1 MPVDPRTAVIRGL
14 PSVPVRPEME
24 RPAFFTETLPASFG
38 YTYDP
43 AFEYLYNKWAFPE
56 PRSADYN
63 PLNDISGYEMYATHL
78 VDARSPEHMASLK
91 RGIDESLARRD
102 VLSRSSLLSQLGAGL
117 LDPLNLVA
125 LPLGGPTVGIL
136 RSTSRVAIGSA
147 MIQAGVE
154 GALIQPFDAVQTAEE
169 SALNIGAA
177 FLFGGALGGVASVP
191 VTRRARAMDQFRQQ
205 LNEHSALAREI
216 EQYGAIEQSDLLTI
230 NKPDLRYYGSDTAD
244 SLTARLNALTTE
256 SYRLEDSIAR
266 SDNFKVREELDQV
279 LSEINIIRKEQGI
292 RLLEEKGFD
301 PNDAMGFA
309 SNAFTDSIAYK
320 FVSTPFKRIM
330 QSNVAAPIK
339 NATLKLA
346 NDSGLTMAFNSILN
360 VASSQSVSQR
370 AMIRHGYW
378 AKANDDLIQIYREA
392 FGLKDTSLLDIDPLN
407 SLRSIVDPDRS
418 YSGWLKTI
426 NEKRVKGLEFTAS
439 EKNAAKILD
448 DYFKRAEKE
457 LIENGLIGDPASLS
471 KRIKRIDEEL
481 DGLSGDT
488 SAQGIARKGALR
500 QKKEDLSFELAIAKD
515 SPPELSEAWFPRI
528 YDKAYILKNRDRFT
542 EIIRQWYSENP
553 EVWELTDTGDWVK
566 RTLSRDEADV
576 SARASETVA
585 TILGEVDPVTSS
597 IGSGRR
603 KHFRS
608 RIDIPNALIWDF
620 IIKDPLAVMKGYE
633 ARVGPTVEFHK
644 AFGGKDI
651 EEVIH
656 DLDIDMIKQ
665 GLSYEE
671 RNRHL
676 RDFRHLYDSISG
688 TVLRNPDS
696 WDQKVAFAL
705 TQAATFNY
713 MGSAGLS
720 AFPDM
725 ARVIAEHELRNIA
738 KAIDVLVDK
747 DMRGIAVKEARQAGE
762 AIDFLKNS
770 SVMRLMEDLSND
782 IMANDF
788 WNKANSAFYVLN
800 GLTPLTQIAKTLDG
814 IVAGH
819 EIIETSLRLKDGTIT
834 PQDRVKMARMGIPDE
849 QLRKIAEA
857 PWFETKN
864 GLYIANTES
873 WADNI
878 SIPEIDGKRINV
890 IEINEDGSPV
900 GKTVKG
906 RYVPAFYNDK
916 TKTIKFD
923 RDYIEGEMYDSKA
936 WANPKVEGV
945 KALPEDSFLTRKSW
959 SNFVMLHEIMHS
971 RLRPEDLDLDIP
983 SPKEGYT
990 RVYRF
995 SGDGRRKDVPDWM
1008 KENPDYQQMLK
1019 ATGRWFT
1026 DDIEEAKWY
1035 IREHPEGQL
1044 KYVDIPTSSLEDFRV
1059 SNIVETPDGLDPRKF
1074 SARPQ
1079 KELFLSPKFS
1089 DMAKPYGELTK
1100 VAYENKINELAWKEL
1115 QKAEKAT
1122 KETVNTF
1129 RSALNSSILNT
1140 IMSATPADKPIS
1152 VSGVFYIPMRIAKQF
1167 GMTED
1172 SKYRGYARIENG
1184 LLRLPF
1190 QFYNYALANVN
1201 KTVGAFAHGQLKNQ
1215 TVAAVTA
1222 LTLGY
1227 MSVKLKTPDFAW
1239 QEMDYSDRFGRA
1251 FDASGMAAMY
1261 SGLFYTALHTSLA
1274 LGGPNITGGIIQ
1286 PKFPVS
1292 VDYGRG
1298 AVGLLGAGPSIGYDL
1313 TAGAYKF
1320 AFGDNRGE
1328 GAKEVFRNLPFARM
1342 WFWKDQMNA
1351 MTRAWGL

>member
-1 MPVDPRTAVIRGL
+1 MPVDPRTATIRGL
-14 PSVPVRPEME
+14 PAAPLGPVAEK
-24 RPAFFTETLPASFG
+24 PAFFTETLPASFG

-102 VLSRSSLLSQLGAGL
+102 VLSRSSFLSQLGAGL
-117 LDPLNLVA
+117 LDPLNLIA

-177 FLFGGALGGVASVP
+177 FLFGGALGGLASVP
-191 VTRRARAMDQFRQQ
+191 ITKRARAMDQFRQQ

-346 NDSGLTMAFNSILN
+346 NDSGLTMAFNSVLN

-418 YSGWLKTI
+418 YGGWLKTI

-439 EKNAAKILD
+439 EKKAAKILD

-576 SARASETVA
+576 SARANETVA

-665 GLSYEE
+665 GLSYDE

-945 KALPEDSFLTRKSW
+945 KALPEDSFLTKKSW

-971 RLRPEDLDLDIP
+971 RLRPEDLGIAKSD
-983 SPKEGYT
+983 
-990 RVYRF
+990 
-995 SGDGRRKDVPDWM
+995 
-1008 KENPDYQQMLK
+1008 K
-1019 ATGRWFT
+1019 A
-1026 DDIEEAKWY
+1026 
-1035 IREHPEGQL
+1035 
-1044 KYVDIPTSSLEDFRV
+1044 
-1059 SNIVETPDGLDPRKF
+1059 
-1074 SARPQ
+1074 
-1079 KELFLSPKFS
+1079 
-1089 DMAKPYGELTK
+1089 
-1100 VAYENKINELAWKEL
+1100 AYENKINELAWKEL

-1122 KETVNTF
+1122 GETVNTF

-1313 TAGAYKF
+1313 AAGAYKF

>member
-1 MPVDPRTAVIRGL
+1 MPIDPRTAVIRPLSFAPLG
-14 PSVPVRPEME
+14 PQTEK
-24 RPAFFTETLPASFG
+24 PAFFTETLPASFG

-63 PLNDISGYEMYATHL
+63 PLVDIAGYEMYATHL

-117 LDPLNLVA
+117 LDPLNLIA

-147 MIQAGVE
+147 LVQTGVE

-169 SALNIGAA
+169 SALNIGSAL
-177 FLFGGALGGVASVP
+177 LFGGALGGVASVP
-191 VTRRARAMDQFRQQ
+191 LTRRARVMDQFRQQ

-216 EQYGAIEQSDLLTI
+216 EQYGAIEQVDLITI

-244 SLTARLNALTTE
+244 SLVARLNSLTTE
-256 SYRLEDSIAR
+256 SYQLDDAISRKDS
-266 SDNFKVREELDQV
+266 FKLREELEQV
-279 LSEINIIRKEQGI
+279 VSEINIIRKEQGI

-330 QSNVAAPIK
+330 QSNAGALVK
-339 NATLKLA
+339 DATLKLS
-346 NDSGLTMAFNSILN
+346 NDSGLTMAFNSVLN

-370 AMIRHGYW
+370 ALIRHGYW
-378 AKANDDLIQIYREA
+378 AKANDNLVQIYREA
-392 FGLKDTSLLDIDPLN
+392 FGLKDTSLLDIDGLN
-407 SLRSIVDPDRS
+407 TLRSIVDPDRS
-418 YSGWLKTI
+418 YGGWLKTI

-439 EKNAAKILD
+439 EKKAAKILD
-448 DYFKRAEKE
+448 DYFKRTEKE
-457 LIENGLIGDPASLS
+457 LIQNGLIGDPASLS
-471 KRIKRIDEEL
+471 KRIQKIDQEL
-481 DGLSGDT
+481 EKLSGDT
-488 SAQGIARKGALR
+488 SANGIARRGALT
-500 QKKEDLSFELAIAKD
+500 QKKEDLGFELALAKD

-528 YDKAYILKNRDRFT
+528 YNKKHILKNREQFT

-553 EVWELTDTGDWVK
+553 EIWELSDTGDWVK
-566 RTLSRDEADV
+566 RTLSPDEDDV
-576 SARASETVA
+576 RLRAENTVA
-585 TILGEVDPVTSS
+585 TILGEVDSVVNS

-608 RIDIPNALIWDF
+608 RIDVPNSLIWDF
-620 IIKDPLAVMKGYE
+620 IIQDPLAVMKGYE
-633 ARVGPTVEFHK
+633 ARVGPTIEFHK

-656 DLDIDMIKQ
+656 ELDIDMIKQ
-665 GLSYEE
+665 GLSYDE

-688 TVLRNPDS
+688 SVLRNPDS

-738 KAIDVLVDK
+738 KAIDALVDK
-747 DMRGIAVKEARQAGE
+747 DMRNIAVKEARQAGE

-788 WNKANSAFYVLN
+788 WNKANSAFYVMN

-819 EIIETSLRLKDGTIT
+819 EIIETALRFKDGTIT

-857 PWFETKN
+857 PWFKTKN
-864 GLYIANTES
+864 DLYIANTES

-878 SIPEIDGKRINV
+878 SIPEIDGKRVTV
-890 IEINEDGSPV
+890 IEINDDGSPV
-900 GKTVKG
+900 GKTVNG
-906 RYVPAFYNDK
+906 RYVPAFYKEETN
-916 TKTIKFD
+916 TIRFD

-936 WANPKVEGV
+936 WANPKLEGV
-945 KALPEDSFLTRKSW
+945 KALPEDSFPTRKSW

-971 RLRPEDLDLDIP
+971 RFRPEELGI
-983 SPKEGYT
+983 
-990 RVYRF
+990 
-995 SGDGRRKDVPDWM
+995 
-1008 KENPDYQQMLK
+1008 
-1019 ATGRWFT
+1019 
-1026 DDIEEAKWY
+1026 AK
-1035 IREHPEGQL
+1035 
-1044 KYVDIPTSSLEDFRV
+1044 
-1059 SNIVETPDGLDPRKF
+1059 
-1074 SARPQ
+1074 
-1079 KELFLSPKFS
+1079 S
-1089 DMAKPYGELTK
+1089 DK
-1100 VAYENKINELAWKEL
+1100 VAYENKINDLAWKEL

-1122 KETVNTF
+1122 AETVNTF

-1190 QFYNYALANVN
+1190 QFYNYSLANVN
-1201 KTVGAFAHGQLKNQ
+1201 KTVAAFAHGQLKNQ

-1239 QEMDYSDRFGRA
+1239 QEMEYSDRFGRA

-1274 LGGPNITGGIIQ
+1274 LGGPNITGGILQ

-1313 TAGAYKF
+1313 TAGVYKF

>member
-1 MPVDPRTAVIRGL
+1 MPIDPRTEIIRGL
-14 PSVPVRPEME
+14 PSVPLGPATNK
-24 RPAFFTETLPASFG
+24 PAFFETLSASLG

-43 AFEYLYNKWAFPE
+43 AFEYLYNKWSFSE

-63 PLNDISGYEMYATHL
+63 PLNDISDYEMYATHL

-102 VLSRSSLLSQLGAGL
+102 VLSRSSFRSQFGAGL
-117 LDPLNLVA
+117 LDPLNLIA
-125 LPLGGPTVGIL
+125 LPLGGPAVGIL

-191 VTRRARAMDQFRQQ
+191 LTRRARAMDQFRQQ

-216 EQYGAIEQSDLLTI
+216 EQYGSIEQSDLLTI

-244 SLTARLNALTTE
+244 SLTTRLNALTTE

-346 NDSGLTMAFNSILN
+346 NDSGITMAFNSVLN

-378 AKANDDLIQIYREA
+378 AKANDNLIQIYREA
-392 FGLKDTSLLDIDPLN
+392 FGLKDTSLMDIDPLN

-418 YSGWLKTI
+418 YNGWLKTI

-608 RIDIPNALIWDF
+608 RIDVPNALIWDF

-651 EEVIH
+651 GEVIH
-656 DLDIDMIKQ
+656 DLDNDMIKQ
-665 GLSYEE
+665 GLSYDE

-819 EIIETSLRLKDGTIT
+819 EIIETSLRFKDGTIT

-873 WADNI
+873 WANNI

-916 TKTIKFD
+916 TNTIKFD

-971 RLRPEDLDLDIP
+971 RLRPEDLGI
-983 SPKEGYT
+983 
-990 RVYRF
+990 
-995 SGDGRRKDVPDWM
+995 
-1008 KENPDYQQMLK
+1008 
-1019 ATGRWFT
+1019 
-1026 DDIEEAKWY
+1026 
-1035 IREHPEGQL
+1035 
-1044 KYVDIPTSSLEDFRV
+1044 
-1059 SNIVETPDGLDPRKF
+1059 
-1074 SARPQ
+1074 
-1079 KELFLSPKFS
+1079 
-1089 DMAKPYGELTK
+1089 AKPDK
-1100 VAYENKINELAWKEL
+1100 AAYENKINELAWKEL

-1122 KETVNTF
+1122 GETVNTF

-1140 IMSATPADKPIS
+1140 VMSATPADKPIS

-1190 QFYNYALANVN
+1190 QFYNYSLANVN
-1201 KTVGAFAHGQLKNQ
+1201 KTVAAFAHGQLKNQ

-1274 LGGPNITGGIIQ
+1274 LGGPNITGGIVQ

>member
-1 MPVDPRTAVIRGL
+1 MPVDPRTATIRGL
-14 PSVPVRPEME
+14 PAAPLGPVAEK
-24 RPAFFTETLPASFG
+24 PAFFTETLPASFG

-63 PLNDISGYEMYATHL
+63 PLNDIAGYEMYATHL

-102 VLSRSSLLSQLGAGL
+102 VLSRSSFLSQLGAGL

-244 SLTARLNALTTE
+244 SLTARLNTLTTE

-528 YDKAYILKNRDRFT
+528 YDKAYILKNRVRFT
-542 EIIRQWYSENP
+542 EIIRQWYSKNP

-576 SARASETVA
+576 SIRANETVA

-644 AFGGKDI
+644 AFDGKDI

-665 GLSYEE
+665 GLSYDE

-819 EIIETSLRLKDGTIT
+819 EIIETSLRFKDGTIT

-900 GKTVKG
+900 GKTIKG

-971 RLRPEDLDLDIP
+971 RLRPEDLGIAKSD
-983 SPKEGYT
+983 
-990 RVYRF
+990 
-995 SGDGRRKDVPDWM
+995 
-1008 KENPDYQQMLK
+1008 K
-1019 ATGRWFT
+1019 A
-1026 DDIEEAKWY
+1026 
-1035 IREHPEGQL
+1035 
-1044 KYVDIPTSSLEDFRV
+1044 
-1059 SNIVETPDGLDPRKF
+1059 
-1074 SARPQ
+1074 
-1079 KELFLSPKFS
+1079 
-1089 DMAKPYGELTK
+1089 
-1100 VAYENKINELAWKEL
+1100 AYENKINELAWKEL

-1122 KETVNTF
+1122 GETVNTF

-1239 QEMDYSDRFGRA
+1239 QEMDYSDRFSRA

-1274 LGGPNITGGIIQ
+1274 LGGPNITGGIVQ